1 MTFFLSRDLSGS
13 SACHQSRPTSR
24 SWLRAAIELSSLKSI
39 RDVAKVRKK
48 VPSGKWTVRVSKVPV
63 SGDQP
68 RQWSLHSPRMSYLWS
83 CSGTAAGRCRW
94 GPADGRRSAE
104 TAWPRPPHCPE
115 PSCWRWAGKGKTR
128 NHGLDKPNEVRD
140 LLSYLFRVPA
150 FTCTNPR
157 MECLIVIFIHEM
169 KYSNH

>member
-1 MTFFLSRDLSGS
+1 MTFFLSRDFSGS
-13 SACHQSRPTSR
+13 FECHQSRPTSR

-48 VPSGKWTVRVSKVPV
+48 VPSGKWTGRFTEVPV

-68 RQWSLHSPRMSYLWS
+68 RQWSLHSPRVNYLWS

-94 GPADGRRSAE
+94 GPADGRCSAE
-104 TAWPRPPHCPE
+104 TAWPRPLHCPG

-128 NHGLDKPNEVRD
+128 NRGTNWMRLGIYFLTYLEFRHLHVPTHRWNV
-140 LLSYLFRVPA
+140 LLSFSSVRW
-150 FTCTNPR
+150 NS
-157 MECLIVIFIHEM
+157 LIT
-169 KYSNH
+169 